1 VDGTP
6 GREPIRKGEAM
17 ARYCFHCGTCI
28 IDGIDKST
36 ALENGKVAHKQC
48 ADQRVKEQTEVELVK
63 IVSVLFRDTREL
75 DQETYGFQRRVELG
89 DYFNCGSSGGT
100 VTELHVDM
108 KPEYRHT
115 LSIVM
120 GDMVVVFPCAD
131 IVEYVAEYKR

>member
-1 VDGTP
+1 
-6 GREPIRKGEAM
+6 M
-17 ARYCFHCGTCI
+17 
-28 IDGIDKST
+28 
-36 ALENGKVAHKQC
+36 
-48 ADQRVKEQTEVELVK
+48 ELVK